1 MNFLKCVLYS
11 YNGILKSSK
20 ISILQLHTATGL
32 ISETYVEYKKE
43 ITDKCT

>member
-20 ISILQLHTATGL
+20 ISKLQLHTTTGL
-32 ISETYVEYKKE
+32 ISGTYIEYKKE
-43 ITDKCT
+43 ITGKCT